1 MAQGTER
8 SRPPAVTTAPCPRP
22 RMARKLPNVRS
33 ETRYVPNLK
42 LAPLSA
48 AVMPSTTIRMAKAG
62 ETNRK
67 VCAFLVIQPADGPL
81 FAPTPAV
88 SWWAVGPE
96 PRDFAAR
103 GLQ

>member
-22 RMARKLPNVRS
+22 RIARKLPNVS
-33 ETRYVPNLK
+33 NETRYVPNLK
-42 LAPLSA
+42 LAPLST
-48 AVMPSTTIRMAKAG
+48 AVITSTTIRMAKAG

-67 VCAFLVIQPADGPL
+67 VCPFLVIQPADGPL
-81 FAPTPAV
+81 FAPRPGA
-88 SWWAVGPE
+88 SCWAVGPE
-96 PRDFAAR
+96 PLGIAGC